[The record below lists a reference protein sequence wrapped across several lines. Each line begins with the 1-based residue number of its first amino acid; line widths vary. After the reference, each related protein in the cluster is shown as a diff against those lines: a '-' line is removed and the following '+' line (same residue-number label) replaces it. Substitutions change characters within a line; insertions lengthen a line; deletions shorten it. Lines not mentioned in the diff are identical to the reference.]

1 MYYSQKER
9 VNIVIDIINKLKNFK
24 TKNGNTVNL
33 YNSNLCSFID
43 EFKNITNQYIKQDEN
58 NLKGFKGKLY
68 FEEIDKF
75 IEYNLPIKNTEKA
88 LFVFRLK

>member
-1 MYYSQKER
+1 MYYSQNER

-24 TKNGNTVNL
+24 TKNGNIVNL

-43 EFKNITNQYIKQDEN
+43 EFKNITNQYIKQEEN

>member
-43 EFKNITNQYIKQDEN
+43 EFKNITNQYIKQEEN

-75 IEYNLPIKNTEKA
+75 IEYNLPIKNTEEA

>member
-75 IEYNLPIKNTEKA
+75 IEYNLPIKNTEEP

>member
-43 EFKNITNQYIKQDEN
+43 EFKNITNQYIKQEED

-75 IEYNLPIKNTEKA
+75 IEYNLPIKNTEEA

>member
-43 EFKNITNQYIKQDEN
+43 EFKNITNQYIKQEEN

>member
-75 IEYNLPIKNTEKA
+75 IEYNLPIKNTEEA